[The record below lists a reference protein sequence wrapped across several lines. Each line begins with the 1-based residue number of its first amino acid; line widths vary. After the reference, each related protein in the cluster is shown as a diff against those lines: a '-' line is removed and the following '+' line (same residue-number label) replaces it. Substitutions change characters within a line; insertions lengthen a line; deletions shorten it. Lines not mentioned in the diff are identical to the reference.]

1 MATKKASGT
10 KSAAK
15 RPKQVDLIPDRG
27 NPVLD
32 GLAHDY
38 AEVRDDR
45 IALNRREHDLKEAIR
60 LEMHKYGKPEYK
72 YGGVTIKLV
81 SGEEEVKVKIKSD
94 DVEITEE

>member
-1 MATKKASGT
+1 MATKKAAG
-10 KSAAK
+10 KK
-15 RPKQVDLIPDRG
+15 RAVQVDLIPDRS

-94 DVEITEE
+94 DVEITED